1 MGWWHIKEQ
10 WKQIDDFEYYYVSN
24 LGNVKS
30 TRRWSGT
37 KFYEREHLIRLC
49 ANKKNGYVYASVCK
63 DNKSYNLRVHKLVAQ
78 AFIPNP
84 NNFNQINHI
93 DGNKQN
99 NCVDNLEWCNNSYN
113 IRDMYKRAGK
123 YDKDNYIIKKY
134 MEIKSCN
141 KVAKIFNT
149 TGENIR
155 QILIRNNISRKKV
168 NNETTI

>member
-1 MGWWHIKEQ
+1 MGWWDIKEE
-10 WKQIDDFEYYYVSN
+10 WKQIDGFEYYYVSN

-37 KFYEREHLIRLC
+37 KFYEREHLVSLYT
-49 ANKKNGYVYASVCK
+49 NKKNGYVYVSISK
-63 DNKSYNLRVHKLVAQ
+63 NSKSYNIRVHKLVAK

-84 NNFNQINHI
+84 NNYNQINHI

-99 NCVDNLEWCNNSYN
+99 NRVDNLEWCDGSYN
-113 IRDMYKRAGK
+113 IKDMYKRKGK
-123 YDKDNYIIKKY
+123 YDNDNIIIEKYKDL
-134 MEIKSCN
+134 KSCT

-155 QILIRNNISRKKV
+155 QVLIRNNIERK
-168 NNETTI
+168 